1 VIRVVIGVMSYR
13 DYGSGVIVVTSY
25 RDYGLRI
32 VVISCGLRVI
42 RI

>member
-1 VIRVVIGVMSYR
+1 VISFVIGVMSYM
-13 DYGSGVIVVTSY
+13 DYGSWVIIVTSH
-25 RDYGLRI
+25 RDYELRI